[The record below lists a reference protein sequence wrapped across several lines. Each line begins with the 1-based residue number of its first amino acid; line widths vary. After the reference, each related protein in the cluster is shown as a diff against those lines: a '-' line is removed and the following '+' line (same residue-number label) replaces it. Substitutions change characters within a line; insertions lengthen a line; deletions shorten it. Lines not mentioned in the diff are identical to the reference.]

1 MADNSIRV
9 EVRGLDKLLPKMEKI
24 GDKLNVTLQNA
35 ALESE
40 RTILDT
46 EGLRKYPPET
56 AANREPYPFYERGR
70 GTWTRPG
77 YNTGKSERYGTK
89 WTTKRIN
96 YGAII
101 GNSASY
107 AKYLG
112 GEEQNR
118 VMAAYG
124 WRRLFDVAR
133 EKKDEIQKVFQGW
146 VNRLLKELDLL

>member
-24 GDKLNVTLQNA
+24 GDRLNTTIQNA

-56 AANREPYPFYERGR
+56 AANREPYPFYERLR

-89 WTTKRIN
+89 WATKRIN

-101 GNSASY
+101 GTNVSY
-107 AKYLG
+107 SKYLG
-112 GEEQNR
+112 GDEQSR

-124 WRRLFDVAR
+124 WRRLFDVAK
-133 EKKDEIQKVFQGW
+133 EKKNDIQEVFQGRI
-146 VNRLLKELDLL
+146 NKLLKDLDLL